1 MNLSI
6 RKAVKEDCP
15 TILYLIKELAMFER
29 LSDHVTCQLEDLK
42 SALFDREE
50 AKVILAEIDQ
60 AVVGFALYHYNFST
74 FLGKKG
80 LYMEDIFVIEPFRK
94 HGVGKAMFMKLL
106 EISKEENCGR
116 MEWSVLDW
124 NSPALSFYLRQ
135 GAKPMSD
142 WTVYRIEN

>member
-1 MNLSI
+1 
-6 RKAVKEDCP
+6 
-15 TILYLIKELAMFER
+15 
-29 LSDHVTCQLEDLK
+29 
-42 SALFDREE
+42 
-50 AKVILAEIDQ
+50 
-60 AVVGFALYHYNFST
+60 
-74 FLGKKG
+74 
-80 LYMEDIFVIEPFRK
+80 
-94 HGVGKAMFMKLL
+94 MFMKLL